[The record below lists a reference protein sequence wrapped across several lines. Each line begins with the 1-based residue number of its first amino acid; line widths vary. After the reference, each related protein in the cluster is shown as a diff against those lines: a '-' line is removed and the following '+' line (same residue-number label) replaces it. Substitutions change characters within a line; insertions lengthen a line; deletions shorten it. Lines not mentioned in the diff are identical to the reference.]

1 MKLSQKKVS
10 EYDKKGWILLPELFS
25 KEEIPVLENAA
36 IDVLQRP
43 GPEVARETDGA
54 PHVC

>member
-1 MKLSQKKVS
+1 MKLSQKQVS